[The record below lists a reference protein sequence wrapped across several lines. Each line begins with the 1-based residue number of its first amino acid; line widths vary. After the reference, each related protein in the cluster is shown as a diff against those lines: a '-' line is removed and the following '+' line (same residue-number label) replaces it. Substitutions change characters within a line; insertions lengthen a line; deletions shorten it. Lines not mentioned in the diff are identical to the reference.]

1 MRWRTWP
8 WWRSSRSVVQAE
20 IVGDLADDLS
30 LALLGRPDGP
40 GLPVPGIAL
49 MDIALGDVAPGRI
62 GGG

>member
-1 MRWRTWP
+1 M
-8 WWRSSRSVVQAE
+8 VQAE